1 MLARTLAI
9 ALTLTSVAAFAQS
22 PPKTAA
28 PAMPKAEQ
36 QQSAACAHA
45 DTQATVG
52 QGGDAKVQTPE
63 GKPLGE
69 KLAQSNGV
77 ICPPAGRGRSG
88 DPRAH
93 AAHGE
98 DAGHSAAGHARQLR
112 SIGAAEVAR
121 FRRFA

>member
-52 QGGDAKVQTPE
+52 QGGDAKVPMPE

-77 ICPPAGRGRSG
+77 ICPPDAV
-88 DPRAH
+88 DPAIH
-93 AAHGE
+93 APTPHTGKMPVIPPPGTPGSS
-98 DAGHSAAGHARQLR
+98 DQSVQPK
-112 SIGAAEVAR
+112 
-121 FRRFA
+121 